1 MSSSNSFSPYV
12 GLRPFREEDFQF
24 FFGRDREIRVIAS
37 NLQTRPLTVLYGA
50 SGVGKSSVLQA
61 GVVRRLKEDPAASVL
76 YFREWQSDALLQEV
90 VSKAHALAHVGEPA
104 ESVSGNPEAGR
115 TQNPAFL
122 LLDQF
127 EEFLLYHASD
137 HLGQEFD
144 SALSRLI
151 NRKDC
156 PVNVLIGIRDDS
168 LSKLDRRFGL
178 RIPNLLRDTLE
189 VERLTP
195 AGAKSA
201 IEKPLIV
208 FSKVCANGNVY
219 AAEPALVAE
228 VLQQVQSGQVAVSE
242 SAGVGSRRNPAKES
256 RIETAF
262 LQLVLTKL
270 WEEEQRRNSPI
281 LRVTTLHEL
290 GGADNIVRSH
300 VNDVMNQLA
309 SDRERDIAAN
319 MFRYLVTPSRSKIA
333 QATKDLVAYAER
345 PETEVK
351 KVLDALTDRSE
362 SRILRR
368 LSDPEQYEIFHDV
381 LAQPLLDWRRTQT
394 DAKARKR
401 FRSYITA
408 AAAVVLLLTALSIY
422 ALHERSIAR
431 QEQSQ
436 AQKAFSLANATE
448 VRLASLSQNSEDILI
463 KLHVLQEAQAKG
475 AVNDAQ
481 IANLKT
487 QLDQNA
493 KQAQQI
499 NENYQKQQDTL
510 NASVKRASQALQE
523 LAVAQTQVQTLN
535 EQLATANSKI
545 TDLQRQISE
554 LQARPSTE
562 NSATTQQNKS
572 KAASPTGLSATMDA
586 GSQGSARTF
595 TPRTLEAGTELCGT
609 VMYIKDIGL
618 KKMSSGSKPGARIWV
633 RGIELPDGLGAWIDG
648 TLTKTVIS
656 PPTKT
661 VATLQFDSLTYA
673 FKKAGGPRWK
683 TPVTTVLK
691 SITLAGNK
699 RRLEVDSAG
708 NITDHQS
715 WSLPEDSNVCVAL
728 KQSVVLDFPATKK

>member
-76 YFREWQSDALLQEV
+76 YFREWQSDTLLQEV
-90 VSKAHALAHVGEPA
+90 VSKAHDLAHVGEA
-104 ESVSGNPEAGR
+104 SQSATGDSDAGR
-115 TQNPAFL
+115 AQNPAFL

-127 EEFLLYHASD
+127 EEFLLYHSSD
-137 HLGQEFD
+137 SLGHEFD

-201 IEKPLIV
+201 IAKPLAV
-208 FSKVCANGNVY
+208 FSKVSGDGKVY
-219 AAEPALVAE
+219 EAEPALVDE

-242 SAGVGSRRNPAKES
+242 STGVGSRRNPAKES

-270 WEEEQRRNSPI
+270 WEEEQRRNSST

-300 VNDVMNQLA
+300 VNEVMNQLA

-345 PETEVK
+345 PEIEVK
-351 KVLDALTDRSE
+351 KVLDVLTDRSE
-362 SRILRR
+362 SRILRK

-381 LAQPLLDWRRTQT
+381 LAQPLLDWRH
-394 DAKARKR
+394 ARGEAVASKR
-401 FRSYITA
+401 LWRVIA
-408 AAAVVLLLTALSIY
+408 GVGAVAVLLGLLAIY
-422 ALHERSIAR
+422 ALVERHRAR
-431 QEQSQ
+431 DAAELARTTQLKAES
-436 AQKAFSLANATE
+436 AQK
-448 VRLASLSQNSEDILI
+448 
-463 KLHVLQEAQAKG
+463 EAQA
-475 AVNDAQ
+475 NLAQ
-481 IANLKT
+481 LQSEKAASEGNKLQATLFRT
-487 QLDQNA
+487 QAEDLA
-493 KQAQQI
+493 KQATTI
-499 NENYQKQQDTL
+499 SLNYQNQQQNLDSTSKQAFDSIQAANRERDAMQKERDDYKSQLQAAQELVRKLQDAETKPQ
-510 NASVKRASQALQE
+510 AEKDGGTAQRKPAQALAE
-523 LAVAQTQVQTLN
+523 ASSN
-535 EQLATANSKI
+535 KS
-545 TDLQRQISE
+545 SP
-554 LQARPSTE
+554 ARP
-562 NSATTQQNKS
+562 A
-572 KAASPTGLSATMDA
+572 GLTA
-586 GSQGSARTF
+586 
-595 TPRTLEAGTELCGT
+595 TLEGNPAPVSASRVKIGFSFSLDAGTEICGFIPADVSARSYST
-609 VMYIKDIGL
+609 TKVSALILDPSFLGEIEGNLQLASPAGQSLPKDSKYPPSFRLEFDTMALADRTTRLPISSTLRSIK
-618 KKMSSGSKPGARIWV
+618 S
-633 RGIELPDGLGAWIDG
+633 
-648 TLTKTVIS
+648 
-656 PPTKT
+656 
-661 VATLQFDSLTYA
+661 
-673 FKKAGGPRWK
+673 
-683 TPVTTVLK
+683 
-691 SITLAGNK
+691 GNK
-699 RRLEVDSAG
+699 KHQLTLDGMG
-708 NITDHQS
+708 NINS
-715 WSLPEDSNVCVAL
+715 LSLPKFTDVCI
-728 KQSVVLDFPATKK
+728 SLDKPVSFTSPK

>member
-1 MSSSNSFSPYV
+1 MSSNNSFSPYV

-61 GVVRRLKEDPAASVL
+61 GVVRRLKEDPSASVL
-76 YFREWQSDALLQEV
+76 YFREWQSDALLQGV
-90 VSKAHALAHVGEPA
+90 VSKTHDLAHVGEPS
-104 ESVSGNPEAGR
+104 ESASVDSDAGR
-115 TQNPAFL
+115 ALNPAFL

-127 EEFLLYHASD
+127 EEFLLYHSSD
-137 HLGQEFD
+137 RLGQEFD

-195 AGAKSA
+195 VGARSA
-201 IEKPLIV
+201 VAKPLAV
-208 FSKVCANGNVY
+208 FSKVSGNGKVY
-219 AAEPALVAE
+219 EAEPALVDE

-242 SAGVGSRRNPAKES
+242 SSGVGSRRNPAKES

-270 WEEEQRRNSPI
+270 WDEEQRRNSST

-333 QATKDLVAYAER
+333 QATKDLVSYAER
-345 PETEVK
+345 PESEVK

-394 DAKARKR
+394 EAKARKR
-401 FRSYITA
+401 FRTYITA
-408 AAAVVLLLTALSIY
+408 ATAVVLLLTALSIY
-422 ALHERSIAR
+422 ALHERSVAR
-431 QEQSQ
+431 KEQAQ
-436 AQKAFSLANATE
+436 AQKAFSLANETE
-448 VRLASLSQNSEDILI
+448 LRLASLSQNSEDILV
-463 KLHVLQEAQAKG
+463 KLHALQEAQAKG
-475 AVNDAQ
+475 ASNDAQ
-481 IANLKT
+481 IATFKA

-493 KQAQQI
+493 RQAQQI

-510 NASVKRASQALQE
+510 NESVKRASQALQD
-523 LAVAQTQVQTLN
+523 LAVAQTQVQTLT
-535 EQLATANSKI
+535 EQLAAANSKI

-554 LQARPSTE
+554 LQAGLAI
-562 NSATTQQNKS
+562 NGSATPQQNKS
-572 KAASPTGLSATMDA
+572 KPAPLAEPTASAVD
-586 GSQGSARTF
+586 GSPGGGGTF
-595 TPRTLEAGTELCGT
+595 HHPRTLESGTELCGT
-609 VMYIKDIGL
+609 VFYVKSVGF
-618 KKMSSGSKPGARIWV
+618 KKISSGSKPTARIFV
-633 RGIELPDGLGAWIDG
+633 GSIKLPDGVRAWLDG
-648 TLTKTVIS
+648 TLAKTATTPSTKSTI
-656 PPTKT
+656 
-661 VATLQFDSLTYA
+661 TLELRTLGYSLGLT
-673 FKKAGGPRWK
+673 RDHW
-683 TPVTTVLK
+683 TTQVTTVLK
-691 SITLAGNK
+691 SVTLAGNK
-699 RRLEVDSAG
+699 HQFEVDSAG
-708 NITDHQS
+708 NITEHQP
-715 WSLPEDSNVCVAL
+715 WSIPEDSSVCVAL